1 MNEGVPMMSLSRIDS
16 AVSRL
21 RAKALVRTLCDLA
34 GCPPNAYRVAIWWQQ
49 HHSVE
54 DKQLNRK
61 WDTYFKG
68 VTPRTSLREQMY
80 SDFPSLRALF
90 DNPLWLALSED
101 PGRGQN
107 WDYLASGIR
116 VGDQALM
123 WYNSSASL
131 LLFSRVDWPCLGLII
146 LLLRTRSN
154 KFLLHRKWLTLNF
167 ASFFYYA
174 CLQTPLWDC
183 HVELH
188 GLLTELL
195 SHEHDLDAFRN
206 WAADSDELEQ
216 RLALTRLLL
225 ERIQALNWLAETDA
239 QRALL
244 LQILLSHDIWGE
256 ALLDENGHCS
266 GNCTCPRW
274 LKRAWLRHCELWRSS
289 PIMLEGYQIPAPV

>member
-1 MNEGVPMMSLSRIDS
+1 MSFSRIDS

-21 RAKALVRTLCDLA
+21 RAKALVLTLCDLA

-68 VTPRTSLREQMY
+68 VTPRISLREQMY
-80 SDFPSLRALF
+80 SDFPSLKALF

-123 WYNSSASL
+123 SYNSSASL

-154 KFLLHRKWLTLNF
+154 KFLLHRKWLKLNF
-167 ASFFYYA
+167 ASIFYLA
-174 CLQTPLWDC
+174 CLQTPLWNC
-183 HVELH
+183 RVELH
-188 GLLTELL
+188 GLLTEVL
-195 SHEHDLDAFRN
+195 SHEHNLSAFRN
-206 WAADSDELEQ
+206 WGVDSDEFEQ
-216 RLALTRLLL
+216 RLALTRYFLD
-225 ERIQALNWLAETDA
+225 RIKALNWLVETDA

-244 LQILLSHDIWGE
+244 LQILFSYDCCGD
-256 ALLDENGHCS
+256 ALYDENGNDS
-266 GNCTCPRW
+266 GNCPCPLW
-274 LKRAWLRHCELWRSS
+274 LKRAWLQHSELWRNS
-289 PIMLEGYQIPAPV
+289 PITFEGHHIPAPV